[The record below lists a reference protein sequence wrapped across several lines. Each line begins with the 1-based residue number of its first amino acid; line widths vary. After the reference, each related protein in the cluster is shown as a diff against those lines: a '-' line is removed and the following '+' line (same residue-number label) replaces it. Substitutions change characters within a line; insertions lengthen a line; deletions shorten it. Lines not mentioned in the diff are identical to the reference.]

1 MEPGEITE
9 YIDVAQVVL
18 YAFFAFFIGLV
29 LYLRR
34 EDKREGYPLLSD
46 RSGRVVVQGFPAI
59 PTPKRFDMPEG
70 HSSYAPQTTQ
80 EIPRTGLRP
89 AAAWPGAPMIPT
101 GNPLVDG
108 VGPASWA
115 NRNDEPEV
123 TWEGEPAIQPLR
135 LVANTFVEP
144 RDRTPIGMPVIAAD
158 GRSPGIVREIW
169 TDRSEPQ
176 IRYLEV
182 ELKAGEADRGP
193 VLLPMGFARIDARR
207 GVVRVVA
214 LLAHHF
220 ADVPRTKSPD
230 TITKLEEDKI
240 TGYFAGGHLYAT
252 PSRLGP
258 VL

>member
-1 MEPGEITE
+1 MEPGDITS
-9 YIDVAQVVL
+9 YIDVAQVCVYL
-18 YAFFAFFIGLV
+18 FIAFFIGLV

-46 RSGRVVVQGFPAI
+46 RSGHVRVQGFPDI
-59 PTPKRFDMPEG
+59 PSPKRFVMPEG
-70 HSSYAPQTTQ
+70 HTSYAPETVT

-89 AAAWPGAPMIPT
+89 GGPWPGAPMVPT

-108 VGPASWA
+108 VGPAAWA
-115 NRNDEPEV
+115 NRVDEPEM

-135 LVANTFVEP
+135 VVDGTFVDP
-144 RDRTPIGMPVIAAD
+144 RDRNPIGMDVIAAD
-158 GRSPGIVREIW
+158 GKRAGIVREIW

-182 ELKAGEADRGP
+182 EVATPGGDTRH

-207 GVVRVVA
+207 GFVKVKA
-214 LLAHHF
+214 LLASQF
-220 ADVPRTKSPD
+220 ADVPKLKSET

-252 PSRLGP
+252 PQRLGP